1 MCSLFQVVRAVRC
14 YRTSPSG
21 SPAFT
26 PRAFRRWIRYCVLA
40 HPKQQKRHS
49 TSPMILTTALRPI
62 GHPHTGQPASPAS
75 PAFVRDAVFE
85 SASTRYT
92 SQLARSSGG
101 GASIAGLAS
110 KKPTGF
116 SEKPI

>member
-1 MCSLFQVVRAVRC
+1 MCSLFQVVHAARH
-14 YRTSPSG
+14 YRTSLSG

-49 TSPMILTTALRPI
+49 TSPMILTTGLRPI
-62 GHPHTGQPASPAS
+62 GHPQTGQPASPAF
-75 PAFVRDAVFE
+75 ARDAVFE
-85 SASTRYT
+85 SVSTRYT

>member
-1 MCSLFQVVRAVRC
+1 MPSV
-14 YRTSPSG
+14 SPV
-21 SPAFT
+21 FT

-49 TSPMILTTALRPI
+49 TSPITLTTGLRPS
-62 GHPHTGQPASPAS
+62 GHPQTGQPVSPAL
-75 PAFVRDAVFE
+75 VRDAVFE

-116 SEKPI
+116 SKKPM